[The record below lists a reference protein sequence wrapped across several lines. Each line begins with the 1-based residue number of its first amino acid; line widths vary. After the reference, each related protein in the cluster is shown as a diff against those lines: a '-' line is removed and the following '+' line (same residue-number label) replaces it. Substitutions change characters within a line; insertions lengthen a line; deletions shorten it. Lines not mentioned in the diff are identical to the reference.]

1 MKTGRDI
8 YSAVKRQV
16 RNAGGRT
23 GLAGLGMPGLKARLR
38 AMSCLVGTVCI
49 ATGADGLAQAATPD
63 QTQQQATKRV
73 ATAPKHTA
81 AAKPATTTAAA
92 KPAGV
97 VNHQDPEVIRVASSR
112 HANDGGGGMMRLE
125 TAPHAVQTVSKQFIE
140 MRNPTSTALDLVKNL
155 PSMNVTT
162 PDPSGMEGGQIQ
174 TRGLTDLDMG
184 LMLDGAPAA
193 AAKYLNEDIDS
204 ENLESVEVTP
214 GSAGT
219 DLPVMSAAGGVLS
232 ERSHTASHKFGGMT
246 DFSYGT
252 NNMSREFIRLES
264 GDIGNTGVRSFFS
277 FSNTHSRS
285 WMGSGINSRKHIDF
299 GLQKDWDNG
308 SNARL
313 FVSWNYEDFTI
324 DAYPDSQAFEAYKH
338 NGTGYGRNSDPT
350 SDNYW
355 KNNNDH
361 WNQIFLTAPVH
372 VVLPAKFTFDLQPY
386 FSFGQGWDGS
396 PGNGTPYVSP
406 SGTNA
411 NGSPYWDVKQGQNN
425 STAYFLENEARQV
438 GVVAKMGR
446 HLDKHNYLS
455 FGYWYENNQT
465 IQNYPT
471 SSTMANGADPSPNWA
486 AYQQTGFGTTG
497 VNAGYELHAL
507 FIQDTAKYFND
518 KLQIHAGF
526 KFVMSDAWDKG
537 WTSNPNTGSWVYG
550 KNGTAS
556 GRMGAN
562 TTEPLP
568 QLSIGYTF
576 NDHHQIYIN
585 AEGDFREPSATDLG
599 WLDPQYSKMLK
610 NQYSIK
616 EELGYRYHDKYVMF
630 DLSLFNYN
638 VTNRLMDTYIGANQ
652 YMPIE
657 AGNQTM
663 RGFDAMIATRP
674 FHGFSPYAS
683 FEYLH
688 ATQDSN
694 VTDPNSGITYAAKG
708 KQAIMAPRIMAN
720 FGLTYKYKGFFAN
733 GSLHYTGP
741 QSVALDN
748 SERIPGYVTDTLSL
762 GYHFKP
768 FMYAKSPTFRLNF
781 TNLTGS
787 IVRTGAMGAI
797 YHGGQQGGSTY
808 PVFYGA
814 ANGRLAE
821 GNSFMVEPR
830 FTMTGTVSTSF

>member
-16 RNAGGRT
+16 RIAGGRP
-23 GLAGLGMPGLKARLR
+23 GLAGLRMPGLKTRLR

-49 ATGADGLAQAATPD
+49 ATGADAWAQTATSTPAQHHHVTPRHVAAA
-63 QTQQQATKRV
+63 Q
-73 ATAPKHTA
+73 PKTA
-81 AAKPATTTAAA
+81 APAQPT
-92 KPAGV
+92 GIV
-97 VNHQDPEVIRVASSR
+97 DHQGPEMIRVASSR
-112 HANDGGGGMMRLE
+112 QARDGGGGMMRLE
-125 TAPHAVQTVSKQFIE
+125 TAPHAVQTVGKQFID
-140 MRNPTSTALDLVKNL
+140 MRSPTSTALDLVKNL

-162 PDPSGMEGGQIQ
+162 PDSSGMEGGQIQ

-184 LMLDGAPAA
+184 LMVDGAPAA
-193 AAKYLNEDIDS
+193 AAKYMAEDIDS
-204 ENLESVEVTP
+204 ENLDSVEVTP
-214 GSAGT
+214 GTAGT
-219 DLPVMSAAGGVLS
+219 DLPVMSAAGGVMN
-232 ERSHTASHKFGGMT
+232 EHSHTASHKFGGMT

-252 NNMSREFIRLES
+252 NNLSREFIRLES
-264 GDIGNTGVRSFFS
+264 GDIGKTGIRGYFS
-277 FSNTHSRS
+277 FSNTHARS
-285 WMGSGINSRKHIDF
+285 WMGSGINQRKHIDF
-299 GLQKDWDNG
+299 GLQKDWENG

-313 FVSWNYEDFTI
+313 FLSWNSEDFTI
-324 DAYPDSQAFEAYKH
+324 DAYPDSTAFYDYKH
-338 NGTGYGRNSDPT
+338 TGTGYGRNSDPT

-372 VVLPAKFTFDLQPY
+372 VVLPAKFAFDLQPY
-386 FSFGQGWDGS
+386 FSFGQGWDAS
-396 PGNGTPYVSP
+396 PGNGTPYVSA

-411 NGSPYWDVKQGQNN
+411 NGPYWDVKQAQNQT
-425 STAYFLENEARQV
+425 SYFLENEARQV
-438 GVVAKMGR
+438 GVVAKVGYDIDR
-446 HLDKHNYLS
+446 HNHLS

-471 SSTMANGADPSPNWA
+471 SNTMANGEGPSPNWP
-486 AYQQTGFGTTG
+486 AYQVTSFGTTG

-550 KNGTAS
+550 KNGSAT

-568 QLSIGYTF
+568 QLSVSYTI
-576 NDHHQIYIN
+576 NDHHQVYFN
-585 AEGDFREPSATDLG
+585 AEGDYREPSATDLG
-599 WLDPQYSKMLK
+599 WLDPEYAKMLK

-652 YMPIE
+652 YVPIE

-663 RGFDAMIATRP
+663 RGFDAMIASRP
-674 FHGFSPYAS
+674 IHGFSPYAS

-694 VTDPNSGITYAAKG
+694 VTDPNTGTTYAAKG
-708 KQAIMAPRIMAN
+708 QQAIMAPRIMAN
-720 FGLTYKYKGFFAN
+720 FGLTYKYRGFFAN
-733 GSLHYTGP
+733 AAVHYTGP

-768 FMYAKSPTFRLNF
+768 FMYAKSPTFKLNF

-797 YHGGQQGGSTY
+797 YHAGAQSNGGAGY

-814 ANGRLAE
+814 SNGRYAD

-830 FTMTGTVSTSF
+830 FSMTGTISTSF

>member
-8 YSAVKRQV
+8 YNVVIRQV
-16 RNAGGRT
+16 RNAAGQG
-23 GLAGLGMPGLKARLR
+23 GLAGLRRPGLKTHLR
-38 AMSCLVGTVCI
+38 AVSCLVGTMCI
-49 ATGADGLAQAATPD
+49 ATGSEAWAQ
-63 QTQQQATKRV
+63 V
-73 ATAPKHTA
+73 ATTH
-81 AAKPATTTAAA
+81 ATTTHRHAPVRQAAA
-92 KPAGV
+92 PKQQAAAPAGV
-97 VNHQDPEVIRVASSR
+97 TDTSAPEQIRVASSR
-112 HANDGGGGMMRLE
+112 EARDGGGGMMRQE
-125 TAPHAVQTVSKQFIE
+125 TAPHAVQTIGKQFIE
-140 MRNPTSTALDLVKNL
+140 MRSPTSTALDLVKNL

-184 LMLDGAPAA
+184 QMLDGAPAE

-204 ENLESVEVTP
+204 ENIESVEVTP
-214 GSAGT
+214 GSSAT
-219 DLPVMSAAGGVLS
+219 DLPAMSAAGGVMNQ
-232 ERSHTASHKFGGMT
+232 RSRTASKKFGGMM

-252 NNMSREFIRLES
+252 NNMSREFIRLDS
-264 GDIGNTGVRSFFS
+264 GEIGHTGVRSYFS

-285 WMGSGINSRKHIDF
+285 WMGSGINQRKHIDF
-299 GLQKDWDNG
+299 GLQKDWNNG

-313 FVSWNYEDFTI
+313 FVSWNSEDFTI
-324 DAYPDSQAFEAYKH
+324 DAYPDSTAFENYKRT
-338 NGTGYGRNSDPT
+338 GEGYGRNSDPT

-355 KNNNDH
+355 KNNNSH
-361 WNQIFLTAPVH
+361 WNQIFLTAPIH
-372 VVLPAKFTFDLQPY
+372 VVLPAKFTFDLQSY
-386 FSFGQGWDGS
+386 FSFGQGWDAS
-396 PGNGTPYVSP
+396 PGNGTPYVSS

-411 NGSPYWDVKQGQNN
+411 SGPYWNVKQNPNQ
-425 STAYFLENEARQV
+425 TAYFQENEARQV
-438 GVVAKMGR
+438 GVVAKLGYDIDR
-446 HLDKHNYLS
+446 HNHLS

-471 SSTMANGADPSPNWA
+471 SNTMANGAAPSPNWS
-486 AYQQTGFGTTG
+486 AYQDTSFGTTG

-537 WTSNPNTGSWVYG
+537 WTSNSNTGSWVYG
-550 KNGTAS
+550 KNGSMT
-556 GRMGAN
+556 GKMGAN

-576 NDHHQIYIN
+576 NNHHQIYVN
-585 AEGDFREPSATDLG
+585 AEGDYREPSANDLG
-599 WLDPQYSKMLK
+599 WLDPQYAKMLK

-638 VTNRLMDTYIGANQ
+638 VTNRILSTYIGANQ

-657 AGNQTM
+657 GGNQTM
-663 RGFDAMIATRP
+663 RGFDAMIASRP
-674 FHGFSPYAS
+674 IHGFSPYAS

-694 VTDPNSGITYAAKG
+694 VTDPTTGITYAAKG
-708 KQAIMAPRIMAN
+708 QQAIMAPRIMAN
-720 FGLTYKYKGFFAN
+720 FGLTYKYRGFFAN
-733 GSLHYTGP
+733 AAVHYTGP
-741 QSVALDN
+741 QSVAIDN

-768 FMYAKSPTFRLNF
+768 FMYAKSPTFKLNF
-781 TNLTGS
+781 SNLTGS

-797 YHGGQQGGSTY
+797 YHAGQQNSSSAY

-814 ANGRLAE
+814 SNGRYAD

-830 FTMTGTVSTSF
+830 FTMTGSVSTSF

>member
-1 MKTGRDI
+1 MKTGRDF
-8 YSAVKRQV
+8 YSAVIRQV

-23 GLAGLGMPGLKARLR
+23 GLAGLCMPGLKTRLR

-49 ATGADGLAQAATPD
+49 ASGADGWAQAATTA
-63 QTQQQATKRV
+63 TQPAQQHATTKTG
-73 ATAPKHTA
+73 ATPA
-81 AAKPATTTAAA
+81 ARHTTTAATA
-92 KPAGV
+92 QPAGL
-97 VNHQDPEVIRVASSR
+97 VNHQAPEVINVARSR
-112 HANDGGGGMMRLE
+112 QANDGGGGMMRLE
-125 TAPHAVQTVSKQFIE
+125 TAPHAVQTVGKQFID
-140 MRNPTSTALDLVKNL
+140 MRSPTSTALDLVKNL

-162 PDPSGMEGGQIQ
+162 PDSSGMEGGQIQ

-184 LMLDGAPAA
+184 LMVDGAPAA
-193 AAKYLNEDIDS
+193 AAKYMADDIDS
-204 ENLESVEVTP
+204 ENLDSVEVTP
-214 GSAGT
+214 GSSGT
-219 DLPVMSAAGGVLS
+219 DLPVMSAAGGVMN
-232 ERSHTASHKFGGMT
+232 EHSHTASHKFGGMT

-252 NNMSREFIRLES
+252 NNLSREFIRLES
-264 GDIGNTGVRSFFS
+264 GDIGKTGLRSYFS
-277 FSNTHSRS
+277 FSNTHARS
-285 WMGSGINSRKHIDF
+285 WMGSGINQRKHIDF
-299 GLQKDWDNG
+299 GLQKDWNNG
-308 SNARL
+308 STARL
-313 FVSWNYEDFTI
+313 FLSWNSVDFTV
-324 DAYPDSQAFEAYKH
+324 DAYPDSTAFEAYKH
-338 NGTGYGRNSDPT
+338 GGTGYGRNSDPT

-361 WNQIFLTAPVH
+361 WNQIFLTAPIH
-372 VVLPAKFTFDLQPY
+372 VVLPAKFTFDLQSY
-386 FSFGQGWDGS
+386 FSFGQGWDAS
-396 PGNGTPYVSP
+396 PGNNTAYGANYSP
-406 SGTNA
+406 SEGRNYT
-411 NGSPYWDVKQGQNN
+411 D
-425 STAYFLENEARQV
+425 YFLENESRQV
-438 GVVAKMGR
+438 GVVAKLGYDIDR
-446 HLDKHNYLS
+446 HNHVS
-455 FGYWYENNQT
+455 VGYWYENNQT
-465 IQNYPT
+465 IQSYPL
-471 SSTMANGADPSPNWA
+471 SYTMANGAAPSPNA
-486 AYQQTGFGTTG
+486 SAYQNTYSNETFGVSG

-526 KFVMSDAWDKG
+526 KFVMSDAWNKG
-537 WTSNPNTGSWVYG
+537 WNSAANGWTYG
-550 KNGTAS
+550 KNLTPGAS
-556 GRMGAN
+556 VGHNGAN

-585 AEGDFREPSATDLG
+585 AEGDYRQPSAVDLG
-599 WLDPQYSKMLK
+599 WLTPVTGQSMLK

-630 DLSLFNYN
+630 DLALFNYN

-663 RGFDAMIATRP
+663 RGFDAMVATRP

-694 VTDPNSGITYAAKG
+694 VTDPTSGITYAAKG
-708 KQAIMAPRIMAN
+708 KQAIMAPHIMAN

-733 GSLHYTGP
+733 GSVHYTGA

-797 YHGGQQGGSTY
+797 YHAGTQGGY
-808 PVFYGA
+808 PVYYGA
-814 ANGRLAE
+814 SSAMGRYAN

-830 FTMTGTVSTSF
+830 FTMTGTISTSF

>member
-1 MKTGRDI
+1 MKTGRDF

-16 RNAGGRT
+16 RVAGGRA
-23 GLAGLGMPGLKARLR
+23 GLAGLRMPGLKTRLR

-49 ATGADGLAQAATPD
+49 ATGADAWAQTATPTTPA
-63 QTQQQATKRV
+63 QHRHVTPGHV
-73 ATAPKHTA
+73 A
-81 AAKPATTTAAA
+81 AAQPKTATPAQ
-92 KPAGV
+92 PAGIV
-97 VNHQDPEVIRVASSR
+97 DQQGPETIRVASSR
-112 HANDGGGGMMRLE
+112 QARDGGGGMMRLE
-125 TAPHAVQTVSKQFIE
+125 TAPHAVQTIGKQFIE

-214 GSAGT
+214 GSSAT
-219 DLPVMSAAGGVLS
+219 DLPAMSAAGGVMN

-264 GDIGNTGVRSFFS
+264 GDIGKTGIRSYFS

-285 WMGSGINSRKHIDF
+285 WMGSGINQRKHIDF

-313 FVSWNYEDFTI
+313 FVSWNSEDFTI
-324 DAYPDSQAFEAYKH
+324 DAYPDSTAFYNYKH
-338 NGTGYGRNSDPT
+338 TGTGYGRNSDPT

-361 WNQIFLTAPVH
+361 WNQIFLTAPIH
-372 VVLPAKFTFDLQPY
+372 VVLPAKFAFDLQPY
-386 FSFGQGWDGS
+386 FSFGQGWDAS
-396 PGNGTPYVSP
+396 PGNNTLY
-406 SGTNA
+406 
-411 NGSPYWDVKQGQNN
+411 GQNWSASEN
-425 STAYFLENEARQV
+425 RNYTSYFLENEARQV
-438 GVVAKMGR
+438 GAVAKVSYDIDR
-446 HLDKHNYLS
+446 HNHLS

-471 SSTMANGADPSPNWA
+471 GYTMANGAAPSPNWQQYQGTA
-486 AYQQTGFGTTG
+486 ANGYGITG
-497 VNAGYELHAL
+497 VNAGYELHSL

-526 KFVMSDAWDKG
+526 KFVMSDAWNKG
-537 WTSNPNTGSWVYG
+537 WAANSDARKWVYG
-550 KNGTAS
+550 QNGQQT
-556 GRMGAN
+556 GHNGAN

-568 QLSIGYTF
+568 QLSISYTF
-576 NDHHQIYIN
+576 NDHHQIYVN
-585 AEGDFREPSATDLG
+585 AEGDYRQPSATDLG
-599 WLDPQYSKMLK
+599 WLSPTTGSPMLK

-616 EELGYRYHDKYVMF
+616 EELGYRYHDKYVML

-638 VTNRLMDTYIGANQ
+638 VTNRILSTYLGANQ

-657 AGNQTM
+657 GGNQTM
-663 RGFDAMIATRP
+663 RGFDVMIASRP

-694 VTDPNSGITYAAKG
+694 VVDSNPFDASYGKTIAAKG
-708 KQAIMAPRIMAN
+708 QQAIMAPHVMAN
-720 FGLTYKYKGFFAN
+720 FGLTYKYRGFFAN
-733 GSLHYTGP
+733 AAVHYTGP

-748 SERIPGYVTDTLSL
+748 SERMPGYVTDTLSL

-768 FMYAKSPTFRLNF
+768 FMYAKSPSFKLNF
-781 TNLTGS
+781 SNLTGS

-797 YHGGQQGGSTY
+797 YHAGSQSGSY

-814 ANGRLAE
+814 SSPTGRAAD

-830 FTMTGTVSTSF
+830 FTMTGTISTSF